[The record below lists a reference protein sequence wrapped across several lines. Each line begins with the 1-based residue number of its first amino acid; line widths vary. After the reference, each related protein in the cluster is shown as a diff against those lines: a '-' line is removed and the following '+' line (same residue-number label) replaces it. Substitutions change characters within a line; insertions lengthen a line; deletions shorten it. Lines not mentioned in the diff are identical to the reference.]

1 MLLFLFSLDEILT
14 PLQNKIPFLNVI
26 DAIRSDIL
34 SILYLIDIFV
44 NLSKIKFISCVI
56 QIPLLK
62 AKLNIAECLQ
72 LNSSIIKATFL
83 TNRL

>member
-44 NLSKIKFISCVI
+44 NLSDM
-56 QIPLLK
+56 
-62 AKLNIAECLQ
+62 
-72 LNSSIIKATFL
+72 
-83 TNRL
+83 

>member
-34 SILYLIDIFV
+34 YLIDIFV
-44 NLSKIKFISCVI
+44 NLS
-56 QIPLLK
+56 
-62 AKLNIAECLQ
+62 NI
-72 LNSSIIKATFL
+72 
-83 TNRL
+83 